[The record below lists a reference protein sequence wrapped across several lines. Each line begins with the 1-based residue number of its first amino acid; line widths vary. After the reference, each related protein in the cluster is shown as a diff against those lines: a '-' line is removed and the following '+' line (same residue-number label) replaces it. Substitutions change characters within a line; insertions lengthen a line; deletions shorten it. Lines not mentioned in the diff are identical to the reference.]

1 MKFRYKNTAT
11 NTKLCNDRHSI
22 FFFFLSCDVLT
33 VELYLVKK
41 KVEVL

>member
-22 FFFFLSCDVLT
+22 FFFLSCDVLT